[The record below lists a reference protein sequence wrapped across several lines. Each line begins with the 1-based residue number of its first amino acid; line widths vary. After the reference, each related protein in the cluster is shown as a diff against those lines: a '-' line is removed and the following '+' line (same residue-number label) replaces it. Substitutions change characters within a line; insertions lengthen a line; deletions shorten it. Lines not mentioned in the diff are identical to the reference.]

1 MKLLIAGGRVVIFT
15 IGLIGFIVKPILDS
29 WKNKTIKRA
38 EDSYLMG

>member
-1 MKLLIAGGRVVIFT
+1 MKLLIAGGRVVIF
-15 IGLIGFIVKPILDS
+15 IIGFIVKPILDP